1 MSVHYGDQFQDSGE
15 KADLDLHCS
24 QRLHGSVQTTV
35 YLFETSDATKQ
46 ICPMTFTLVMAGTL
60 DPLIHVFVGLCR
72 RMVQS
77 YTRGIV
83 TEMAYVSVTNIQMP
97 CGDHET
103 QSRSGYASP
112 LSSN

>member
-1 MSVHYGDQFQDSGE
+1 MP
-15 KADLDLHCS
+15 
-24 QRLHGSVQTTV
+24 HGFYTCTV
-35 YLFETSDATKQ
+35 
-46 ICPMTFTLVMAGTL
+46 GTL
-60 DPLIHVFVGLCR
+60 DPLIHVFVGFRR

-77 YTRGIV
+77 YTQGIV

-103 QSRSGYASP
+103 QSLSDYASP